1 MKKKWNLKRI
11 LIKSFTILFILSI
24 VFNIFSISVDAKINE
39 GYGSQNTAQLDY
51 NDEFESESELWKYL
65 GLLIYAIGNA
75 IEWLFSTLLGILSG
89 DYSFPWA
96 DRIIF
101 NAIPLLDVNFISPS
115 NGSLFRNTSG
125 AATVLSNAVSSVYF
139 TILAIALSFMG
150 IVVAIMA
157 IKIALSS
164 IASEKAK
171 YKESIV
177 NWVFAMIMVFS
188 MHYVLSFVFY
198 INEQMTYVASQI
210 FQNAIDESG
219 LGEQLA
225 EIQTATYGTEEE
237 RNQEVQDFAELNW
250 NTITLSQL
258 GNLDDYITGHAD
270 DIQGAGERLGIHGNN
285 INLEDNNFSGDP
297 EDAIAIYRQFT
308 SNTYCDGVDLVSALG
323 YLLKNSQ
330 YRRTDRVKDAN
341 KVGINLGGDIGNLV
355 TDQYHKA
362 FVSAWQDGWMVAVAL
377 ESSENV
383 SECVDKLKSFELFKK
398 ENSAEQNA
406 LITVLQDIKNSGRAT
421 SNVISEMADYF
432 KNVSWTQ
439 EQSGD
444 RFDTPN
450 LIGVSL
456 YAIFVVQSVL
466 FFVAYLKRFFYVVV
480 LSMFAPLIVIY
491 DFFTK
496 SII

>member
-250 NTITLSQL
+250 NTFTLSQL

-270 DIQGAGERLGIHGNN
+270 NIQEAGERLGIHGNN
-285 INLEDNNFSGDP
+285 INLEDQNFSGDP
-297 EDAIAIYRQFT
+297 EDAVAIYRQFT
-308 SNTYCDGVDLVSALG
+308 ANTYCDGVDLVGALG

-330 YRRTDRVKDAN
+330 YRRTDRVKNSNNDGLN
-341 KVGINLGGDIGNLV
+341 FGDV
-355 TDQYHKA
+355 TNIVSDQYHDS
-362 FVSAWQDGWMVAVAL
+362 FVHAWQDGWMVAVAL

-439 EQSGD
+439 EQSGNK
-444 RFDTPN
+444 FDTPN